1 MNLTPSEKLKKLFV
15 TSKPIFYKKGEVVL
29 RVGETRLG
37 AFYVKSGYVKDLS
50 VSSDGRNFNLFIFE
64 PGDLFSYNWIYNKTP
79 NEHTFKAMTDCTAYE
94 KAREELLQFLEQNPD
109 VQFMISQKIVKRMNG
124 LIQRMERMAFGT
136 ASQKVSS
143 ILSILAERFGK
154 STIRGVVIPL
164 ALTQQDLSELIGISR
179 ETTSIEIK
187 KLLDG
192 GVLSRHAGQYIVH
205 NVEKLKDDALI
216 E

>member
-1 MNLTPSEKLKKLFV
+1 MNLTPSEKLKKFFV

-79 NEHTFKAMTDCTAYE
+79 NEHTTDCTAYE

-187 KLLDG
+187 KLID
-192 GVLSRHAGQYIVH
+192 
-205 NVEKLKDDALI
+205 EKILARNSGIYTIRNPERLQKCNNT
-216 E
+216 

>member
-1 MNLTPSEKLKKLFV
+1 MNLTPSEKLKKFFV

-94 KAREELLQFLEQNPD
+94 KAREELLQFRE
-109 VQFMISQKIVKRMNG
+109 
-124 LIQRMERMAFGT
+124 
-136 ASQKVSS
+136 
-143 ILSILAERFGK
+143 
-154 STIRGVVIPL
+154 IRGRDSDVVQL
-164 ALTQQDLSELIGISR
+164 
-179 ETTSIEIK
+179 
-187 KLLDG
+187 
-192 GVLSRHAGQYIVH
+192 RHQI
-205 NVEKLKDDALI
+205 LF
-216 E
+216 

>member
-1 MNLTPSEKLKKLFV
+1 M
-15 TSKPIFYKKGEVVL
+15 VL

-37 AFYVKSGYVKDLS
+37 AFYVKSGYIKDLT

-94 KAREELLQFLEQNPD
+94 KTREELLLFLEQNSD

-124 LIQRMERMAFGT
+124 LIQRMEHMAFGT
-136 ASQKVSS
+136 APQKVSS
-143 ILSILAERFGK
+143 ILSLLGERFGK
-154 STIRGVVIPL
+154 STPKGIVIPI
-164 ALTQQDLSELIGISR
+164 ALTQQDVSELIGISR

-187 KLLDG
+187 KLLDSN
-192 GVLSRHAGQYIVH
+192 VISRHSGHYIIN
-205 NVEKLKDDALI
+205 NVEKLNDNALI
-216 E
+216 D